1 MTQRSSFTFTD
12 PDGFEIFVY
21 KWTPDEGV
29 PLRAAIQIAHGAAEH
44 ALRYERFAE
53 FLTQFGFVVFAN
65 DHRGH
70 WMTAGSL
77 DKAGICGE
85 DGWYGIVKDAKQLSD
100 SIKEQ
105 YSDLPFFLFGH
116 SMGSMI
122 AQDYIQRWGDQ
133 LDGVILS
140 GSVGSLGDNVDQTLA
155 IAEHLVQT
163 QGADQPSD
171 LFGQMFAG
179 FNTPFEPGKT
189 GFEWLSRDVDE
200 VQKYVVDPWCGF
212 AFTNGMTLEF
222 LKGGIKI
229 WMPENED
236 QIPNELPMLFFSG
249 ALDPVGGNTL
259 GVKALVERYVEKG
272 VQEITLKFYE
282 GGRHEMLNETN
293 RDEVYKDVLDWLEA
307 HL

>member
-1 MTQRSSFTFTD
+1 MTQKSTFTFTD
-12 PDGFEIFVY
+12 PDGYKIFVY
-21 KWTPDEGV
+21 KWAPDEGV
-29 PLRAAIQIAHGAAEH
+29 AVRAAVQIAHGAAEH

-53 FLTQFGFVVFAN
+53 FLNQHGFVAFAN

-70 WMTAGSL
+70 WMTAGML
-77 DKAGICGE
+77 AKAGICGE
-85 DGWYGIVKDAKQLSD
+85 DGWNGIVKDAKQLSD
-100 SIKEQ
+100 LIKEQ
-105 YSDLPFFLFGH
+105 YPDAPFFLFGH

-133 LDGVILS
+133 LDGVVLS
-140 GSVGSLGDNVDQTLA
+140 GSVGGLGDNVDQTVALA
-155 IAEHLVQT
+155 EQMVQA
-163 QGADQPSD
+163 QGADQPSA

-179 FNTPFEPGKT
+179 FNEPFQPAKT
-189 GFEWLSRDVDE
+189 GFEWLSRDIDE

-212 AFTNGMTLEF
+212 PFTNGMTLEF
-222 LKGGIKI
+222 LKGAFKI
-229 WMPENED
+229 WTPENEAL
-236 QIPNELPMLFFSG
+236 IPNDLPMLVFSG

-259 GVKALVERYVEKG
+259 GVKALVDRYVENG

-293 RDEVYKDVLDWLEA
+293 RDEVHQDVLAWLEA